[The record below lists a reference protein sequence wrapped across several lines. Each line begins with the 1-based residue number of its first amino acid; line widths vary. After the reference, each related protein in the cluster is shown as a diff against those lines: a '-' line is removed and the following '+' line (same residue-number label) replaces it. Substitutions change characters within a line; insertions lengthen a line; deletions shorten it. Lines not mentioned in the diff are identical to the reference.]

1 MRLGHEQQLQK
12 RTVSTGSCGLKIRQQ
27 LVFSTESLKT
37 EKKKKKLQLLKD
49 ITKLGQPE

>member
-37 EKKKKKLQLLKD
+37 EKKKKKTTAAERYYK
-49 ITKLGQPE
+49 IRTA